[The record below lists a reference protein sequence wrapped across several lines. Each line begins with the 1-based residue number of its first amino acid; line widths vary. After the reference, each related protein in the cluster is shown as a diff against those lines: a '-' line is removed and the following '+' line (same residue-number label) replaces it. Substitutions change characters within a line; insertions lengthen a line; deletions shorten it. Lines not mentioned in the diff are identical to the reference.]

1 MTAEVRAI
9 NGGDIALPGNP
20 SESVIEC
27 LEDLLARARA
37 GEITGVAGGYT
48 VASGEGWLQTGHS
61 FEAGHAYGHAL
72 IGALESV
79 KYRLLR
85 EANE

>member
-9 NGGDIALPGNP
+9 NGGEVALPGEP
-20 SESVIEC
+20 SEGVIEC

-37 GEITGVAGGYT
+37 GEITGLAGAYT
-48 VASGEGWLQTGHS
+48 VATGEGWIQRAS
-61 FEAGHAYGHAL
+61 SYEAGHAYGHAMV
-72 IGALESV
+72 GALESV

-85 EANE
+85 EAND